1 PVFTYASSPHLSLLS
16 TDINLFSNDDQ
27 FLIKTSENMNISP
40 PHASSPSKY
49 HILNTPER
57 VWGNKKIHIDH

>member
-1 PVFTYASSPHLSLLS
+1 
-16 TDINLFSNDDQ
+16 
-27 FLIKTSENMNISP
+27 MNISP

-57 VWGNKKIHIDH
+57 PHLICLTPSPKQDCFNEYLLPLSES